1 MDLAKGIRAF
11 ISGREMI
18 LSLTVDT
25 FIMVLNSLCDE
36 SRRTYQDCAA
46 VFVICRRPA
55 PRTQR
60 RPAAIRRG
68 LGCQSQGRGAFRATL
83 LLKCQRDQSHF
94 WANCIS
100 FIHNAARLMVLLDC
114 VTECRFCR
122 DDRSEARVHTVFLH
136 IHFIFTVPILAT
148 NLEAKVSTV
157 TQTLL
162 LSLE

>member
-68 LGCQSQGRGAFRATL
+68 LGCQSQGRGVFCATL

-94 WANCIS
+94 LANCIL
-100 FIHNAARLMVLLDC
+100 FALNAARLMVLLDC
-114 VTECRFCR
+114 VTGHQFCR
-122 DDRSEARVHTVFLH
+122 DDRSTVRVHRVFPH
-136 IHFIFTVPILAT
+136 IHFIFIVP
-148 NLEAKVSTV
+148 V
-157 TQTLL
+157 
-162 LSLE
+162 